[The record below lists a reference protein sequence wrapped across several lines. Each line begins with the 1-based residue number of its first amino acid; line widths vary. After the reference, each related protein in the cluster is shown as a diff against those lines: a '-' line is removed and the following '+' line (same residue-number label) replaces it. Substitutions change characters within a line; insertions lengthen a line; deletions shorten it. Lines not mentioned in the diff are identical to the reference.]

1 MEFFNNLTTWL
12 YNTTFYKEHMIKWA
26 APLND
31 ASFDIALFLFVI
43 LLLVVPDIVDRVR
56 NHIAHRRIV
65 RKNLELEEQRV
76 SEKLARKTE
85 TENNALLDQYMKF
98 LLINQMQQTG
108 MNVTFEQ
115 FRDAKNQKNNKVE
128 DEHVRVTSEKETLV
142 PKKKKMDLT
151 SIIAAIP
158 KPEIKIPEIKLPI
171 SKENSEVLPEKK
183 DKPNE
188 IKEDISKEPQIED
201 INSIELNK
209 DDMLPETEMVDLEDD
224 DIKAEVPEDI
234 PDKINPVIESVVEP
248 VSEKKLE
255 DINKL
260 LAQKAEEEDKEPV
273 QLNQGDIDDFS
284 LLMDKI
290 KKSQAVAEHATE
302 LEVEKDAHVQQNI
315 GVIDK
320 QVNKAITADS
330 EIKQQKLDTTENKEL
345 DVQKTAAIKQ
355 KEKEAAKLK
364 KIQEKAAKRAAKGAK

>member
-1 MEFFNNLTTWL
+1 MDFFNSLTTWL

-115 FRDAKNQKNNKVE
+115 FRDAKNQKTNKVE
-128 DEHVRVTSEKETLV
+128 DKSVPAAPEEVSV

-171 SKENSEVLPEKK
+171 SKENIEVLPEKK
-183 DKPNE
+183 DVLNE
-188 IKEDISKEPQIED
+188 VKKDISEESQIED
-201 INSIELNK
+201 INTTELNK
-209 DDMLPETEMVDLEDD
+209 DDVLPETEMVDLEDD
-224 DIKAEVPEDI
+224 DITAKTSEVIPEMVR
-234 PDKINPVIESVVEP
+234 PVIEPVVEP
-248 VSEKKLE
+248 V
-255 DINKL
+255 
-260 LAQKAEEEDKEPV
+260 
-273 QLNQGDIDDFS
+273 
-284 LLMDKI
+284 DKI

-302 LEVEKDAHVQQNI
+302 LEAEKDAHVQQNI

-364 KIQEKAAKRAAKGAK
+364 KLQEKAAKRAAKGAK